1 MLLTTP
7 DNPPVFRREQVLY
20 VGCISD
26 RSVTGYAVGLFVE
39 LIQYALSEQHPEM
52 VLLISYKINTSIV
65 NREYLPIRFY
75 LHFQL
80 RCQNNPIMSSK

>member
-39 LIQYALSEQHPEM
+39 LIQYALSEQHPD
-52 VLLISYKINTSIV
+52 
-65 NREYLPIRFY
+65 
-75 LHFQL
+75 
-80 RCQNNPIMSSK
+80 RCGG